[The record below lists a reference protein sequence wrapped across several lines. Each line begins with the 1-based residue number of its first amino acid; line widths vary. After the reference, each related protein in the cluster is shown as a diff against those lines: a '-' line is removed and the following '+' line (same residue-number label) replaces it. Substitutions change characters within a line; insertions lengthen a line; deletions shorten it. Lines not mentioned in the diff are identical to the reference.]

1 MKRLRLSF
9 LRMMKGFCFCVE
21 HLADKNI
28 SSGWKGWKMDKFQV
42 FLWCIVCVF
51 VMEGTACYHSNT
63 KRAAIARQDKIGVLL
78 IIITQNRS
86 VNNEIRANPTRC
98 IPSDH
103 CSEITDQDVG
113 LLFMP
118 IYGDP

>member
-1 MKRLRLSF
+1 
-9 LRMMKGFCFCVE
+9 
-21 HLADKNI
+21 
-28 SSGWKGWKMDKFQV
+28 MDKFQV

-98 IPSDH
+98 VH
-103 CSEITDQDVG
+103 ITKEN
-113 LLFMP
+113 
-118 IYGDP
+118 IYKIENNKKIGS